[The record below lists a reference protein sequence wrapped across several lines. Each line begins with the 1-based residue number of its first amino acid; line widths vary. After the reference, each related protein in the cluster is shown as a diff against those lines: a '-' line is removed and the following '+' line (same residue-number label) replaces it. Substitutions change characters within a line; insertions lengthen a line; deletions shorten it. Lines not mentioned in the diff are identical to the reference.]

1 MDRFNAG
8 EKPVFLISLK
18 AGGTGLNLTGAD
30 MVIHYDPWWNPSA
43 EDQAADRA
51 HRMGQEKNVQVLRLV
66 MHDSIEEQ
74 VLALGR
80 GKRKLFEQLI
90 TPGEQLPQKLTQQD
104 IMKLFS
110 VSGKEEEAE

>member
-1 MDRFNAG
+1 
-8 EKPVFLISLK
+8 
-18 AGGTGLNLTGAD
+18 
-30 MVIHYDPWWNPSA
+30 MVIHYDPWWNPSS

-51 HRMGQEKNVQVLRLV
+51 HRMGQTKNVQVLRLV

-90 TPGEQLPQKLTQQD
+90 TPGEQLPQKLTQND
-104 IMKLFS
+104 ILKLFS
-110 VSGKEEEAE
+110 VSSKEEEAEA

>member
-1 MDRFNAG
+1 
-8 EKPVFLISLK
+8 
-18 AGGTGLNLTGAD
+18 

-51 HRMGQEKNVQVLRLV
+51 HRIGQKRSVQVLRLV

-80 GKRKLFEQLI
+80 NKRRLFEKLI
-90 TPGEQLPQKLTQQD
+90 TPGEQMPQKLTQQD
-104 IMKLFS
+104 ILKLFS
-110 VSGKEEEAE
+110 LPQVEEAPTQEEEE